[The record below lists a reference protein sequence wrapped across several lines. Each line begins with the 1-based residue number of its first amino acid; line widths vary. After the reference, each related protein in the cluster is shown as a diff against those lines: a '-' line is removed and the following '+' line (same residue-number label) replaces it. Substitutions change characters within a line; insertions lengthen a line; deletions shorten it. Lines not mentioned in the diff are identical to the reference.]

1 MVMVKGLVVGIALFF
16 VFSVVYLRAW
26 GVFSAKAVG
35 LEGLFAVTVG
45 NHLYWIAA
53 ALRLAFGVVAAAMWP
68 VGSPLPSNEKCTDGK
83 ENTKSSEVST
93 YEVLEIYGEQVD
105 G

>member
-1 MVMVKGLVVGIALFF
+1 LSKGLVLGIALFF

-26 GVFSAKAVG
+26 GFFSAKAVG
-35 LEGLFAVTVG
+35 LEGLFAATVG

-53 ALRLAFGVVAAAMWP
+53 ALLLAFGVVAAAMWP
-68 VGSPLPSNEKCTDGK
+68 VGSPLKSNEKCTDGK
-83 ENTKSSEVST
+83 EIKSSEVST
-93 YEVLEIYGEQVD
+93 YEVQEIYGEQVD